1 MNVRFDHI
9 ALALP
14 RMADAS
20 PFLVGVLGG
29 APAFGAD
36 SGVYRF
42 GQWRFANGA
51 RLEVLE
57 PSGNDGF
64 LHRFLATRGPGIH
77 HVTFKV
83 PSLRE
88 ACARAKAH
96 GYEIVEENETNPY
109 WKEAFLHPR
118 QALGIVVQFAESARG
133 GAAPPWTPPPA
144 PPDAPAPVAI
154 VGLRMRAHSRD
165 RARTQWVTILEGE
178 EAEAAGSLARLHVAE
193 VAAPHRHRDRRRA
206 RGGAARD
213 RVQRQARGR
222 RPPGTASR
230 AGRHLPTVGAFLIF
244 GYPRHCCQ
252 QARFAPVVG
261 AKSA

>member
-1 MNVRFDHI
+1 MEVRFDHI

-14 RMADAS
+14 RMADAT

-96 GYEIVEENETNPY
+96 GYEIVGENATNPY

-133 GAAPPWTPPPA
+133 GAAPSWTPPPA

-178 EAEAAGSLARLHVAE
+178 EAEAPDLSLVYTWPRSPLRIAIEIDAAREEGPLAIE
-193 VAAPHRHRDRRRA
+193 FSGRRA
-206 RGGAARD
+206 VG
-213 RVQRQARGR
+213 VPQ
-222 RPPGTASR
+222 
-230 AGRHLPTVGAFLIF
+230 GRHPVLGAIF
-244 GYPRHCCQ
+244 RQ
-252 QARFAPVVG
+252 SAR
-261 AKSA
+261 S